1 MRYSNVEKELVYRCM
16 HDLELKDIK
25 NLLIDHGYFRSIK
38 SIKLKIEEKK
48 ILNKKIKQEKV
59 KENANKDIVNYRAKI
74 LLQSAKTRAKYKNL
88 DFKLE
93 LNWIKKKLQLGK
105 CEATSLNFIFTRYG
119 EFKETK
125 KLNPYAPSL
134 DRIDSSLGYTIDNT
148 QIVIIAFNKFKSDIV
163 QHKVINIAKA
173 IVKHH
178 MCKRQF
184 TVHT

>member
-1 MRYSNVEKELVYRCM
+1 M
-16 HDLELKDIK
+16 HDLELEDIK
-25 NLLIDHGYFRSIK
+25 DLLTDHGYSRSIK

-48 ILNKKIKQEKV
+48 VLDKKAKQEKT

-74 LLQSAKTRAKYKNL
+74 LLQSAKTRARYKDL
-88 DFKLE
+88 DFELE
-93 LNWIKKKLQLGK
+93 LDWIKQKLQLGK
-105 CEATSLNFIFTRYG
+105 CEATGLNFVFTRYG

-134 DRIDSSLGYTIDNT
+134 DRIDSSLGYTVDNT
-148 QIVIIAFNKFKSDIV
+148 QIVIIAFNKFKSDTA